1 MMISLQLCYNAG
13 DWRELNTQ
21 IKSLAKKRGQLLD
34 VSESYFVN
42 DDDDFK
48 MISFLMLPM

>member
-1 MMISLQLCYNAG
+1 MISLELCYNAG

-21 IKSLAKKRGQLLD
+21 IKSLAEKRGQLID
-34 VSESYFVN
+34 VSESDFVN

>member
-1 MMISLQLCYNAG
+1 MISLELCYNAG